1 VGVGIRWRAQR
12 ETALQHAAVFGMTQ
26 VIDILAAA
34 AKIHRLEQAAAA
46 GDITGWPLVRFTLES
61 CLTGNPRCLVPA
73 ADSSGVSRP
82 QFDGIESDC

>member
-1 VGVGIRWRAQR
+1 
-12 ETALQHAAVFGMTQ
+12 MTR

-34 AKIHRLEQAAAA
+34 AAKIRRLEQAAAA

-61 CLTGNPRCLVPA
+61 RLTVNPRCLVPA

-82 QFDGIESDC
+82 RFDGIESDC